1 MDESYGVVVSFD
13 LSMDMLDKYYP
24 GGRANRARAYGA
36 IRSFLKS
43 HGYEHLRDSDYKNND
58 DTMQGC
64 YDKILVFNENNK
76 WFSLCVNKL
85 IIMPGSLY
93 CDYTDLLKDNI
104 DEEYKEHME
113 RP

>member
-1 MDESYGVVVSFD
+1 MDESYGVVISFD
-13 LSMDMLDKYYP
+13 LSMAMLDKYYP
-24 GGRANRARAYGA
+24 GGRENRAKAYST

-43 HGYEHLRDSDYKNND
+43 KGYEHLRDSDYKNNE

-64 YDKILVFNENNK
+64 YDKILNFNELHK

-104 DEEYKEHME
+104 DQRYKDYME
-113 RP
+113 QP